1 MVLFFKS
8 NVSMGALI
16 LALLISACQGKYS
29 LNEDD
34 TSTLG
39 RDTVEVR
46 RLINLSKKSLF
57 TNLELGIN
65 QAIQASKIAENTSNH
80 AITFDAYKTVAKAAL
95 DAGNFKVVEIYMS
108 KFLNLA
114 EQDHDEKMIGRAYSN
129 LAMFHLYTNEP
140 DQADSLFTLGL
151 SILEQH
157 AKKRHQKI
165 SEEDQ
170 IIIFLNLGHIY
181 LAKKLYGKA
190 ESMYLKGFNLAVNK
204 TPFLYYQG
212 QLTQSLSLFFIQQKQ
227 AQKAKRY
234 LDLAHKIQR
243 DSKNEAMIPIN
254 LLISGSY
261 FELIGQSDQAKLA
274 YQEGIELAKKIKS
287 IDLIIELSDHLY
299 RIYESRGDHKQALF
313 YLNLSLEQKDLSR
326 KDLARQSLLGKTIE
340 RNILKQINSNN
351 QEAKNTQNILL
362 VIPILIVLTISVFF
376 HRKSHW
382 DNEEIKLLN
391 LDKEDKNKLKV
402 ELEFAQQKLAK
413 NALEAIQ
420 KEESLKQI
428 VEKIKNTQDGNSE
441 NLSVLNSLRNDL
453 EKLNKT
459 KNWDEF
465 EKGFVGLHAN
475 FFPDLLVAHPKLTNN
490 ERRLCAFLKIDLST
504 KEISKLTGQTIRA
517 IELSRIRLR
526 KKLQLTNSDL
536 SLFQYLSNF

>member
-8 NVSMGALI
+8 NVLLGAII
-16 LALLISACQGKYS
+16 LAFLISACQGKYS
-29 LNEDD
+29 FNEDD

-39 RDTVEVR
+39 RDTVEVW
-46 RLINLSKKSLF
+46 RLINLSKKSLT
-57 TNLELGIN
+57 TNLELSIN
-65 QAIQASKIAENTSNH
+65 QAIQASKIAESTSNH
-80 AITFDAYKTVAKAAL
+80 SITFDAYKTVAKAAL

-151 SILEQH
+151 SMLEQH
-157 AKKRHQKI
+157 AKNMHQKI

-181 LAKKLYGKA
+181 LAKKLHGKA

-204 TPFLYYQG
+204 TPFLNYQG

-227 AQKAKRY
+227 SQKAKRY
-234 LDLAHKIQR
+234 LDLAHKIQH

-299 RIYESRGDHKQALF
+299 RFHKSHGDDKKALY
-313 YLNLSLEQKDLSR
+313 YLNLSLEQKALSK
-326 KDLARQSLLGKTIE
+326 KDQAKQSYISKSIE
-340 RNILKQINSNN
+340 RTILKQLAVEE
-351 QEAKNTQNILL
+351 QEKTSTRNVYLIIFILF
-362 VIPILIVLTISVFF
+362 VLTISIFF
-376 HRKSHW
+376 HRKSHS
-382 DNEEIKLLN
+382 DNEEIKLLK

-428 VEKIKNTQDGNSE
+428 VEKIKNTQEGDSE
-441 NLSVLNSLRNDL
+441 NSSVLNSLRNDL

-536 SLFQYLSNF
+536 GIFQYLSNF

>member
-46 RLINLSKKSLF
+46 RLINLSKKSLT

-157 AKKRHQKI
+157 AKKKHEKI

-170 IIIFLNLGHIY
+170 IVIFLNLGHIY

-234 LDLAHKIQR
+234 LDLAHKIQH
-243 DSKNEAMIPIN
+243 DSKNEAMIPVN

-402 ELEFAQQKLAK
+402 ELELTQQKLAK

-475 FFPDLLVAHPKLTNN
+475 FFPDLLVAHPKLTTN